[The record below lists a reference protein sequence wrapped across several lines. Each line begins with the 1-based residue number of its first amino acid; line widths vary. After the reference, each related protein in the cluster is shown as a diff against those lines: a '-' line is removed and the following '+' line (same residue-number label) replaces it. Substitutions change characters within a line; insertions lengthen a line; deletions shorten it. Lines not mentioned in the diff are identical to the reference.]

1 MKSCIFVPGLA
12 FSTVSGLDVA
22 MLLSEKLKAKS
33 KLLSPLN
40 QADEMDP
47 IPLSKEGCTLRPG

>member
-1 MKSCIFVPGLA
+1 MPGLA
-12 FSTVSGLDVA
+12 FSIVSGLDVA